1 MKKEALTYSLAIVAI
16 AVSGF
21 FGWNAKEKYVE
32 KTKERIILE
41 GENKTL
47 SANIEREEGNK
58 EAATQAKE
66 LALEEKS
73 KAKAELDSAKSQ
85 ASEFANTLDSVSGD
99 LEVAAA
105 EKKKIDASM
114 EALRGKFPGI
124 ELEEVPRVVKDMEAN
139 QKRLVG
145 EEEDASLVKKRLEE
159 DIAKNLAESSR
170 IAEKNL
176 QSIKRVEGNT
186 FQATIVAVD
195 NDWNFVVIGAGEKSG
210 LTGSSKLLIQR
221 DGRLLGKLL
230 ISKLEPNTAVADVE
244 PGSLRNGVALQAGDQ
259 VILESV
265 SAN

>member
-1 MKKEALTYSLAIVAI
+1 MKLILFTIALFAI
-16 AVSGF
+16 AAAGF
-21 FGWNAKEKYVE
+21 TGFNAKTKYESKVKE
-32 KTKERIILE
+32 RNDLTNQNINQTETLKTKE
-41 GENKTL
+41 GKKT
-47 SANIEREEGNK
+47 SA
-58 EAATQAKE
+58 EAAEK
-66 LALEEKS
+66 LALEEKAKANAELEAAKS
-73 KAKAELDSAKSQ
+73 KATEL
-85 ASEFANTLDSVSGD
+85 ANTLDSVSGD

-124 ELEEVPRVVKDMEAN
+124 ELEEVPRVVKDMETG
-139 QKRLVG
+139 QTKLVG
-145 EEEDASLVKKRLEE
+145 EEQDASLVKKRLEE

-170 IAEKNL
+170 IVEKIN

-210 LTGSSKLLIQR
+210 LTGESKLLIQR

-244 PGSLRNGVALQAGDQ
+244 PGSLKNGVALQAGDQ

-265 SAN
+265 SSN

>member
-58 EAATQAKE
+58 ETATQEKE
-66 LALEEKS
+66 LALDEKS
-73 KAKAELDSAKSQ
+73 KAKAELESAKSQ
-85 ASEFANTLDSVSGD
+85 AGEFADTLDSVSGD

-124 ELEEVPRVVKDMEAN
+124 ELEEVPRVVKDMEAS

-170 IAEKNL
+170 IVEKIN

-210 LTGSSKLLIQR
+210 LTGDSKLLIQR

-265 SAN
+265 SSN

>member
-1 MKKEALTYSLAIVAI
+1 MKETLTYSLAIVAI

-21 FGWNAKEKYVE
+21 LGWNAKEKYEAKVKDRIE
-32 KTKERIILE
+32 LQGQNKNLTASISKEETNRD
-41 GENKTL
+41 T
-47 SANIEREEGNK
+47 AT
-58 EAATQAKE
+58 EAKD
-66 LALEEKS
+66 LALDEAS
-73 KAKAELDSAKSQ
+73 KAKAELEAAKGSG
-85 ASEFANTLDSVSGD
+85 AEKAKTLESVSSN

-124 ELEEVPRVVKDMEAN
+124 ELGEVPRVVKELEAS
-139 QKRLVG
+139 QKKLVG
-145 EEEDASLVKKRLEE
+145 EQEDASLVKKRLEE

>member
-1 MKKEALTYSLAIVAI
+1 MKETLTYSLAIVAI

-21 FGWNAKEKYVE
+21 FGWNAKEKYVA

-58 EAATQAKE
+58 ETATQAKE

-73 KAKAELDSAKSQ
+73 TANAQLDSAKGKGTEL
-85 ASEFANTLDSVSGD
+85 AKTLESVSSN

-105 EKKKIDASM
+105 DKKKIDASM

-124 ELEEVPRVVKDMEAN
+124 ELEEVPGVVKDMEAN

-170 IAEKNL
+170 IVEKIN

-210 LTGSSKLLIQR
+210 LTGDSKLLIQR
-221 DGRLLGKLL
+221 DGRLLGRLL

-265 SAN
+265 SSN

>member
-1 MKKEALTYSLAIVAI
+1 MKETFTYSLAILAI
-16 AVSGF
+16 ATSGF
-21 FGWNAKEKYVE
+21 AGWNAKDKYEKKVADRIELQGQNKALTASISE
-32 KTKERIILE
+32 KETK
-41 GENKTL
+41 KDT
-47 SANIEREEGNK
+47 AT
-58 EAATQAKE
+58 EARD
-66 LALEEKS
+66 LALDEAS
-73 KAKAELDSAKSQ
+73 KAKAELEAAKGSG
-85 ASEFANTLDSVSGD
+85 AEKAKTLESVNSN

-124 ELEEVPRVVKDMEAN
+124 ELGEVPRVVKELEAS
-139 QKRLVG
+139 QKKLVG

-170 IAEKNL
+170 IVEKVN

>member
-1 MKKEALTYSLAIVAI
+1 MKETLTYSLAILAI

-21 FGWNAKEKYVE
+21 LGWNAKEKYE
-32 KTKERIILE
+32 AKAEQRIELQGRNTKLTASISKEE
-41 GENKTL
+41 TNKNT
-47 SANIEREEGNK
+47 AT
-58 EAATQAKE
+58 EAKD
-66 LALEEKS
+66 LALDEAS
-73 KAKAELDSAKSQ
+73 KAKAELETAKGSGTEL
-85 ASEFANTLDSVSGD
+85 AKTLESVSSN

-139 QKRLVG
+139 QKKLVG

-170 IAEKNL
+170 IVEKVN

-265 SAN
+265 SSN

>member
-1 MKKEALTYSLAIVAI
+1 MKETLTYSLAIVAI

-21 FGWNAKEKYVE
+21 LGWNAKEKYE
-32 KTKERIILE
+32 KKVKERIELQ
-41 GENKTL
+41 GQNKNLTA
-47 SANIEREEGNK
+47 SISKEETNRDTAT
-58 EAATQAKE
+58 EAKD
-66 LALEEKS
+66 LALDEAS
-73 KAKAELDSAKSQ
+73 KAKAELEAAKGSG
-85 ASEFANTLDSVSGD
+85 AEKAKTLESVNSN

-124 ELEEVPRVVKDMEAN
+124 ELGEVPRVVKELEAS
-139 QKRLVG
+139 QKKLVG

>member
-1 MKKEALTYSLAIVAI
+1 MKETLTYSLAIVAI
-16 AVSGF
+16 AASGF
-21 FGWNAKEKYVE
+21 LGWNAKEKYVE
-32 KTKERIILE
+32 KTQERINLE

-58 EAATQAKE
+58 ETATQAKE

-73 KAKAELDSAKSQ
+73 KGTEL
-85 ASEFANTLDSVSGD
+85 ANTLDSVSGD

-170 IAEKNL
+170 IVEKIN

-210 LTGSSKLLIQR
+210 LTGDSKLLIQR
-221 DGRLLGKLL
+221 DGRLLGRLL

-265 SAN
+265 SSN

>member
-1 MKKEALTYSLAIVAI
+1 MKLISYALAILAI
-16 AVSGF
+16 AAAGF
-21 FGWNAKEKYVE
+21 TGWNAKDNYSKEVVKQDGLIQNNVTLTRNIQEKEGE
-32 KTKERIILE
+32 KTAAD
-41 GENKTL
+41 
-47 SANIEREEGNK
+47 SAK
-58 EAATQAKE
+58 D
-66 LALEEKS
+66 LALDEES
-73 KAKAELDSAKSQ
+73 KAKAELEAGKSK
-85 ASEFANTLDSVSGD
+85 ATELANTLDSISGD

-124 ELEEVPRVVKDMEAN
+124 ELEEVPRVVKDMETS
-139 QKRLVG
+139 QKKLVG
-145 EEEDASLVKKRLEE
+145 EEQDASLVKKRLEE

-170 IAEKNL
+170 IVEKIN

-210 LTGSSKLLIQR
+210 LTGESRLLIQR

-244 PGSLRNGVALQAGDQ
+244 PGSLRNGVVLQAGDQ

>member
-1 MKKEALTYSLAIVAI
+1 LEAAKG
-16 AVSGF
+16 SG
-21 FGWNAKEKYVE
+21 AEKA
-32 KTKERIILE
+32 
-41 GENKTL
+41 KTL
-47 SANIEREEGNK
+47 E
-58 EAATQAKE
+58 
-66 LALEEKS
+66 
-73 KAKAELDSAKSQ
+73 
-85 ASEFANTLDSVSGD
+85 SVNSN

-124 ELEEVPRVVKDMEAN
+124 ELGEVPRVVKELEAS
-139 QKRLVG
+139 QKKLVG

>member
-1 MKKEALTYSLAIVAI
+1 MKLISYALAILAI
-16 AVSGF
+16 AAAGF
-21 FGWNAKEKYVE
+21 TGWTAKDNYSKEVVKRNGLIQENKNLTKSKNVKEGE
-32 KTKERIILE
+32 KTAAD
-41 GENKTL
+41 
-47 SANIEREEGNK
+47 SAK
-58 EAATQAKE
+58 D
-66 LALEEKS
+66 LALDEES
-73 KAKAELDSAKSQ
+73 KAKAELEAAKSK
-85 ASEFANTLDSVSGD
+85 ATELANTLDSVSGD

-114 EALRGKFPGI
+114 DALRGKFPGI
-124 ELEEVPRVVKDMEAN
+124 ELEEVPRVVKDMETS
-139 QKRLVG
+139 QKKLVG
-145 EEEDASLVKKRLEE
+145 EEQDASLVKKRLEE

-170 IAEKNL
+170 IVEKIN

-210 LTGSSKLLIQR
+210 LTGESRLLIQR

-244 PGSLRNGVALQAGDQ
+244 PGSLRNGVVLQAGDQ

>member
-1 MKKEALTYSLAIVAI
+1 MKLILFSIALFAVA
-16 AVSGF
+16 AAGF
-21 FGWNAKEKYVE
+21 TGYNAKTNYEDKV
-32 KTKERIILE
+32 KERNVLTDLNKE
-41 GENKTL
+41 QTKTL
-47 SANIEREEGNK
+47 ETRKGKKTSA
-58 EAATQAKE
+58 EAAEK
-66 LALEEKS
+66 LALEEKAKANAELEAAKS
-73 KAKAELDSAKSQ
+73 KATEL
-85 ASEFANTLDSVSGD
+85 ANTLDSVSGD

-124 ELEEVPRVVKDMEAN
+124 ELEEVPRVVKDMETG
-139 QKRLVG
+139 QKKLVG
-145 EEEDASLVKKRLEE
+145 EEQDASLVKKRLEE

-170 IAEKNL
+170 IVEKIN

-210 LTGSSKLLIQR
+210 LTGESKLLIQR

-244 PGSLRNGVALQAGDQ
+244 PGSLKNGVALQAGDQ

-265 SAN
+265 SSN

>member
-1 MKKEALTYSLAIVAI
+1 MKLILSTIALFAI
-16 AVSGF
+16 AAAGF
-21 FGWNAKEKYVE
+21 TGFNAKTKYESKVKERNDLTVGNATQSKNISTKEGE
-32 KTKERIILE
+32 KT
-41 GENKTL
+41 
-47 SANIEREEGNK
+47 SA
-58 EAATQAKE
+58 EAAEK
-66 LALEEKS
+66 LALEEKAKANAELEAAKS
-73 KAKAELDSAKSQ
+73 KATEL
-85 ASEFANTLDSVSGD
+85 ANTLDSVSGD

-124 ELEEVPRVVKDMEAN
+124 ELEEVPRVVKDMETG
-139 QKRLVG
+139 QKKLVG
-145 EEEDASLVKKRLEE
+145 EEQDASLVKKRLEE

-170 IAEKNL
+170 IVEKIN

-210 LTGSSKLLIQR
+210 LTGESKLLIQR
-221 DGRLLGKLL
+221 DGRLLGRLL

-244 PGSLRNGVALQAGDQ
+244 PGSLKNGVALQAGDQ

-265 SAN
+265 SSN

>member
-1 MKKEALTYSLAIVAI
+1 MKKEALTYALAIVAI

-32 KTKERIILE
+32 KTKDRIILE

-58 EAATQAKE
+58 ETATQAKE

-73 KAKAELDSAKSQ
+73 TANAQLDSAKGKGTEL
-85 ASEFANTLDSVSGD
+85 ATTLESVSSN

-139 QKRLVG
+139 QKRL
-145 EEEDASLVKKRLEE
+145 SVKRRMQV
-159 DIAKNLAESSR
+159 SSR
-170 IAEKNL
+170 NALRKILRKISL
-176 QSIKRVEGNT
+176 K
-186 FQATIVAVD
+186 AV
-195 NDWNFVVIGAGEKSG
+195 
-210 LTGSSKLLIQR
+210 
-221 DGRLLGKLL
+221 
-230 ISKLEPNTAVADVE
+230 
-244 PGSLRNGVALQAGDQ
+244 GSLKRSIRVL
-259 VILESV
+259 SV
-265 SAN
+265 SKGILSKRRSLQLTMTGIS

>member
-1 MKKEALTYSLAIVAI
+1 MKLILSTIALFAI
-16 AVSGF
+16 AAAGF
-21 FGWNAKEKYVE
+21 TGFNAKTKYESKVKERNDLTVGNATQSKNISTKEGE
-32 KTKERIILE
+32 KT
-41 GENKTL
+41 
-47 SANIEREEGNK
+47 SA
-58 EAATQAKE
+58 EAAEK
-66 LALEEKS
+66 LALEEKAKANAELEAAKS
-73 KAKAELDSAKSQ
+73 KATEL
-85 ASEFANTLDSVSGD
+85 ANTLDSVSGD

-124 ELEEVPRVVKDMEAN
+124 ELEEVPRVVKDMETG
-139 QKRLVG
+139 QKKLVG
-145 EEEDASLVKKRLEE
+145 EEQDASLVKKRLEE

-170 IAEKNL
+170 IVEKIN

-210 LTGSSKLLIQR
+210 LTGESKLLIQR

-244 PGSLRNGVALQAGDQ
+244 PGSLKNGVALQAGDQ

-265 SAN
+265 SSN

>member
-58 EAATQAKE
+58 ETATQEKE
-66 LALEEKS
+66 LALDEKS

-124 ELEEVPRVVKDMEAN
+124 ELEEVPRVVKDMEAS

-170 IAEKNL
+170 IVEKIN

-210 LTGSSKLLIQR
+210 LTGDSKLLIQR
-221 DGRLLGKLL
+221 DGRLLGRLL

-265 SAN
+265 SSN

>member
-1 MKKEALTYSLAIVAI
+1 MKETLTYSLAIVAI

-21 FGWNAKEKYVE
+21 LGWNAKEKYVE
-32 KTKERIILE
+32 KTQERIILE

-58 EAATQAKE
+58 ETATQAKE

-73 KAKAELDSAKSQ
+73 KAKAELDSARSQ
-85 ASEFANTLDSVSGD
+85 ATEFANTLDSVSGD

-139 QKRLVG
+139 QKKLVG

-170 IAEKNL
+170 IVEKIN

-210 LTGSSKLLIQR
+210 LTGDSKLLIQR
-221 DGRLLGKLL
+221 DGRLLGRLL

-265 SAN
+265 SSN

>member
-1 MKKEALTYSLAIVAI
+1 MKETFTYSLAVLAI
-16 AVSGF
+16 ATSGF
-21 FGWNAKEKYVE
+21 AGWNAKDKYEKKVADRIE
-32 KTKERIILE
+32 LQGQNKALTASISKEE
-41 GENKTL
+41 TNKDT
-47 SANIEREEGNK
+47 AT
-58 EAATQAKE
+58 EARD
-66 LALEEKS
+66 LALDEAS
-73 KAKAELDSAKSQ
+73 KAKAELEAAKGSG
-85 ASEFANTLDSVSGD
+85 AEKAKTLESVNSN

-124 ELEEVPRVVKDMEAN
+124 ELGEVPRVVKELEAS
-139 QKRLVG
+139 QKKLVG

-170 IAEKNL
+170 IVEKVN

>member
-1 MKKEALTYSLAIVAI
+1 MKLILFTIALFAI
-16 AVSGF
+16 AAAGF
-21 FGWNAKEKYVE
+21 TGFNAKTKYESKVKERNDLTVGNATQSKNISTKEGE
-32 KTKERIILE
+32 KT
-41 GENKTL
+41 
-47 SANIEREEGNK
+47 SA
-58 EAATQAKE
+58 EAAEK
-66 LALEEKS
+66 LALEEKAKANAELEAAKS
-73 KAKAELDSAKSQ
+73 KATEL
-85 ASEFANTLDSVSGD
+85 ANTLDSVSGD

-124 ELEEVPRVVKDMEAN
+124 ELEEVPRVVKDMETG
-139 QKRLVG
+139 QKKLVG
-145 EEEDASLVKKRLEE
+145 EEQDASLVKKRLEE

-170 IAEKNL
+170 IVEKIN

-210 LTGSSKLLIQR
+210 LTGESKLLIQR

-244 PGSLRNGVALQAGDQ
+244 PGSLKNGVALQAGDQ

-265 SAN
+265 SSN

>member
-1 MKKEALTYSLAIVAI
+1 MKETLTYSLAIVAI

-21 FGWNAKEKYVE
+21 LGWNAKEKYEAKVKDRIE
-32 KTKERIILE
+32 LQGQNKNLTASISKEETNRD
-41 GENKTL
+41 T
-47 SANIEREEGNK
+47 AT
-58 EAATQAKE
+58 EAKD
-66 LALEEKS
+66 LALDEAS
-73 KAKAELDSAKSQ
+73 KAKAELEAAKGSG
-85 ASEFANTLDSVSGD
+85 AEKAKTLESVSSN

-124 ELEEVPRVVKDMEAN
+124 ELGEVHRVVKELEAS
-139 QKRLVG
+139 QKKLVG

>member
-1 MKKEALTYSLAIVAI
+1 MKETLTYSLAIVAI

-21 FGWNAKEKYVE
+21 LGWNAKEKYEAKVKDRIE
-32 KTKERIILE
+32 LQGQNKNLTASISKEETNRD
-41 GENKTL
+41 T
-47 SANIEREEGNK
+47 AT
-58 EAATQAKE
+58 EAKD
-66 LALEEKS
+66 LALDEAS
-73 KAKAELDSAKSQ
+73 KAKAELEAAKGSG
-85 ASEFANTLDSVSGD
+85 AEKAKTLESVSSN

-124 ELEEVPRVVKDMEAN
+124 ELGEVPRVVKELEAS
-139 QKRLVG
+139 QKKLVG

>member
-1 MKKEALTYSLAIVAI
+1 MKETLTYSLAIVAI

-21 FGWNAKEKYVE
+21 LGWNAKEKYEAKVKDRIE
-32 KTKERIILE
+32 LQGQNKNLTASISKEETNRD
-41 GENKTL
+41 T
-47 SANIEREEGNK
+47 AT
-58 EAATQAKE
+58 EAKD
-66 LALEEKS
+66 LALDEAS
-73 KAKAELDSAKSQ
+73 KAKAELEAAKGSG
-85 ASEFANTLDSVSGD
+85 AEKAKTLESVSSN

-105 EKKKIDASM
+105 EK
-114 EALRGKFPGI
+114 
-124 ELEEVPRVVKDMEAN
+124 
-139 QKRLVG
+139 
-145 EEEDASLVKKRLEE
+145 EDASLVKKRLEE

>member
-1 MKKEALTYSLAIVAI
+1 LQGQNKALTASI
-16 AVSGF
+16 SE
-21 FGWNAKEKYVE
+21 KE
-32 KTKERIILE
+32 TK
-41 GENKTL
+41 KDT
-47 SANIEREEGNK
+47 AT
-58 EAATQAKE
+58 EARD
-66 LALEEKS
+66 LALDEAS
-73 KAKAELDSAKSQ
+73 KAKAELEAAKGSG
-85 ASEFANTLDSVSGD
+85 AEKAKTLESVSSN

-124 ELEEVPRVVKDMEAN
+124 ELGEVPRVVKELEAS
-139 QKRLVG
+139 QKKLVG

>member
-1 MKKEALTYSLAIVAI
+1 MKLILSTIALFAI
-16 AVSGF
+16 AWAGF
-21 FGWNAKEKYVE
+21 TGYNAKTSYEDKVKE
-32 KTKERIILE
+32 RKDLTNQNINQTEILKTKE
-41 GENKTL
+41 GKKT
-47 SANIEREEGNK
+47 SA
-58 EAATQAKE
+58 EAAEK
-66 LALEEKS
+66 LALEEKAKANAELEAAKS
-73 KAKAELDSAKSQ
+73 KATEL
-85 ASEFANTLDSVSGD
+85 ANTLDSVSGD

-124 ELEEVPRVVKDMEAN
+124 ELEEVPRVVKDMETG
-139 QKRLVG
+139 QKKLVG
-145 EEEDASLVKKRLEE
+145 EEQDASLVKKRLEE

-170 IAEKNL
+170 IVEKIN

-210 LTGSSKLLIQR
+210 LTGESKLLIQR

-244 PGSLRNGVALQAGDQ
+244 PGSLKNGVALQAGDQ

-265 SAN
+265 SSN

>member
-1 MKKEALTYSLAIVAI
+1 MKLISYALAILAI
-16 AVSGF
+16 AAAGF
-21 FGWNAKEKYVE
+21 TGWNAKDNYS
-32 KTKERIILE
+32 KEVVKQDGLIQNNVTLTRNIKVKE
-41 GENKTL
+41 GERTAAD
-47 SANIEREEGNK
+47 SAK
-58 EAATQAKE
+58 D
-66 LALEEKS
+66 LALDEES
-73 KAKAELDSAKSQ
+73 KAKAELEASKSK
-85 ASEFANTLDSVSGD
+85 ATELGNTLDSISGD

-124 ELEEVPRVVKDMEAN
+124 ELEEVPRVVKDMETS
-139 QKRLVG
+139 QKKLVG
-145 EEEDASLVKKRLEE
+145 EEQDASLVKKRLEE

-170 IAEKNL
+170 IVEKIN

-210 LTGSSKLLIQR
+210 LTGESRLLIQR

-244 PGSLRNGVALQAGDQ
+244 PGSLRNGVVLQAGDQ

>member
-1 MKKEALTYSLAIVAI
+1 MKETLTYSLAIVAI

-21 FGWNAKEKYVE
+21 LGWNAKEKYEAKVKQRIE
-32 KTKERIILE
+32 LQGQNKNLTASISKEETNRD
-41 GENKTL
+41 T
-47 SANIEREEGNK
+47 AT
-58 EAATQAKE
+58 EAKD
-66 LALEEKS
+66 LALDEAS

-85 ASEFANTLDSVSGD
+85 ATEFANTLDSVSGD

-139 QKRLVG
+139 QKKLVG

-170 IAEKNL
+170 IVEKIN

-210 LTGSSKLLIQR
+210 LTGDSKLLIQR
-221 DGRLLGKLL
+221 DGRLLGRLL

-265 SAN
+265 SSN

>member
-1 MKKEALTYSLAIVAI
+1 MKLISYALAILAI
-16 AVSGF
+16 AAAGF
-21 FGWNAKEKYVE
+21 TGWSAKDKYSKKVVEQDGLIQNNVTLTKNNKEKEGE
-32 KTKERIILE
+32 KTAAE
-41 GENKTL
+41 
-47 SANIEREEGNK
+47 SAK
-58 EAATQAKE
+58 D
-66 LALEEKS
+66 LALDEES
-73 KAKAELDSAKSQ
+73 KAKAELEAGKSK
-85 ASEFANTLDSVSGD
+85 ATELANTLDSISGD

-124 ELEEVPRVVKDMEAN
+124 VLEEVPRVVKDMETS
-139 QKRLVG
+139 QKKLVG
-145 EEEDASLVKKRLEE
+145 EEQDAGLVKKRLEE

-170 IAEKNL
+170 IVEKIN

-210 LTGSSKLLIQR
+210 LTGESRLLIQR

-230 ISKLEPNTAVADVE
+230 ISKLEPNTAVADVA
-244 PGSLRNGVALQAGDQ
+244 PGSLRNGVVLQAGDQ

>member
-1 MKKEALTYSLAIVAI
+1 MKETLTYSLAIVAI

-41 GENKTL
+41 SENKTL

-58 EAATQAKE
+58 DAATQAKE

-73 KAKAELDSAKSQ
+73 KAKAELELAKSQ
-85 ASEFANTLDSVSGD
+85 AGEFADTLDSVSGD

-105 EKKKIDASM
+105 EKKKKSM
-114 EALRGKFPGI
+114 LLWKRSAGGFLGSNWRKF
-124 ELEEVPRVVKDMEAN
+124 PRVVKDMEAN

-170 IAEKNL
+170 IVEKIN

-210 LTGSSKLLIQR
+210 LTGDSKLLIQR
-221 DGRLLGKLL
+221 DGRLLGRLL

-265 SAN
+265 SSN

>member
-85 ASEFANTLDSVSGD
+85 ASELANTLDSVSGD

-170 IAEKNL
+170 IVEKIN

-210 LTGSSKLLIQR
+210 LTGDSKLLIQR
-221 DGRLLGKLL
+221 DGRLLGRLL

-265 SAN
+265 SSN